1 MTRIEPRGSG
11 RRIAAIALVAVASAS
26 ALVAALTF
34 TMARLGSRD
43 RAVALERAR
52 AALDRGNPDLAL
64 RTLDGPRDGPEA
76 GEAATI
82 SGMALAM
89 KGRFGLARRT
99 LIRAL
104 QLRPGQPLAH
114 KALGSIYLS
123 ESDPGRGIAHLR
135 VAARLVPG
143 DPGPWLAIGKAYHT
157 TGDEARAAEAYREA
171 LDRDRNLQ
179 DARIGL
185 IHALLETHR
194 PDEAVPWLDRARQA
208 TPRSP
213 AVLAL
218 AARHA
223 SDAGSSDEATG
234 LATLA
239 LQLDPGRLDA
249 RLLRARL
256 ALVAGK
262 AEAALADLEWA
273 VALDPE
279 DASSLQLL
287 ARVEALRGLTG
298 RSEATL
304 ARFLEVKKRRDSMD
318 RLLGEIADHP
328 DDPAPRYR
336 LGRLA
341 LDAGKSTLARH
352 SFQAALDLDPGFR
365 PALVALSGLGR

>member
-1 MTRIEPRGSG
+1 MTRIEPRRAG
-11 RRIAAIALVAVASAS
+11 RRVAAIAAASAVAALVLVAV
-26 ALVAALTF
+26 LTF
-34 TMARLGSRD
+34 ALGRLGARD
-43 RAVALERAR
+43 RAIALGRAR
-52 AALDRGNPDLAL
+52 AALDRRNPDLAL
-64 RTLDGPRDGPEA
+64 RAVAGLLEGPEA
-76 GEAATI
+76 GEAATL

-89 KGRFGLARRT
+89 EGRFGLARRA

-135 VAARLVPG
+135 VAARLAPA

-157 TGDEARAAEAYREA
+157 SGDEAQAADAYLEA
-171 LDRDRNLQ
+171 LDRDRDLQ

-194 PDEAVPWLDRARQA
+194 PDEAAPWLERARRDS
-208 TPRSP
+208 PRSP

-223 SDAGSSDEATG
+223 SDAGSSGEAAG

-239 LQLDPGRLDA
+239 LEIDPGRLDA

-256 ALVAGK
+256 ALVDGRT
-262 AEAALADLEWA
+262 AEALADLEWA
-273 VALDPE
+273 VALDPD
-279 DASSLQLL
+279 DAPSLQLL
-287 ARVEALRGLTG
+287 ARVESLRGLAD
-298 RSEATL
+298 RSGATL
-304 ARFLEVKKRRDSMD
+304 ARFLEVRARRDATD
-318 RLLGEIADHP
+318 RLLGEIAERP

-336 LGRLA
+336 LGLLA
-341 LDAGKSTLARH
+341 RDAGKSALARR

>member
-1 MTRIEPRGSG
+1 MTRIEARQPG
-11 RRIAAIALVAVASAS
+11 RRVAAIALVSAS
-26 ALVAALTF
+26 ALVATLIFTLAGPGARARAIAL
-34 TMARLGSRD
+34 D
-43 RAVALERAR
+43 RAR

-64 RTLDGPRDGPEA
+64 RTLDGLRNGPEA

-99 LIRAL
+99 LTRAL

-114 KALGSIYLS
+114 KALGSIYLA

-135 VAARLVPG
+135 VAARLVPE

-157 TGDEARAAEAYREA
+157 SGDEAQAADAYREA

-194 PDEAVPWLDRARQA
+194 PDEAAPWLDRARQA
-208 TPRSP
+208 APRSP

-223 SDAGSSDEATG
+223 SDAGSSDEAAG

-239 LQLDPGRLDA
+239 LELDPGRLDA

-262 AEAALADLEWA
+262 TEEALADLEWA
-273 VALDPE
+273 VALDP
-279 DASSLQLL
+279 DDTSSLQLL
-287 ARVEALRGLTG
+287 SRVEALRGLAG

-304 ARFLEVKKRRDSMD
+304 ARFLEVKKRRDSTD
-318 RLLGEIADHP
+318 QLLKEIAEHP

-336 LGRLA
+336 LGLIAR
-341 LDAGKSTLARH
+341 DAGKATLARH